1 MKIIDRE
8 KLAVSIER
16 RINEDIKLCNV
27 GGASVLVAQD
37 GEVIYKKHFGSSDT
51 EGAEVTDGTLFRLA
65 SMTKPVTAVAAMI
78 LVDRGLL
85 SLDSTVDSFYP
96 AFKNVRVFKSGEAV
110 TGITVKHLLT
120 HTSGIGS
127 GAAWNESY
135 RVLTDSDTEN
145 VQSFVDFLSAQPIS
159 FLPGT
164 KTEYSGVGAF
174 SVLTG
179 IIQQISGIPFSE
191 FLSKEIFEPLGMTD
205 TTFEP
210 SEEQWERLIGMH
222 GKEDGKSVVGRTWDG
237 CVFEKFPPKS
247 YLGGAGLVSSLSDYY
262 RFASML
268 LDRGIYGGKRV
279 LSEKAVS
286 NMSTLHFPNNA
297 LEGWGLGVR
306 VITDARGNVL
316 PAGAFG
322 WSGAYGTHFWIDR
335 DNRMVAIYMKNSRF
349 DGGAGAKTARNFEKD
364 VYGAL

>member
-127 GAAWNESY
+127 GAAWN
-135 RVLTDSDTEN
+135 
-145 VQSFVDFLSAQPIS
+145 
-159 FLPGT
+159 
-164 KTEYSGVGAF
+164 
-174 SVLTG
+174 
-179 IIQQISGIPFSE
+179 
-191 FLSKEIFEPLGMTD
+191 
-205 TTFEP
+205 
-210 SEEQWERLIGMH
+210 
-222 GKEDGKSVVGRTWDG
+222 
-237 CVFEKFPPKS
+237 
-247 YLGGAGLVSSLSDYY
+247 
-262 RFASML
+262 
-268 LDRGIYGGKRV
+268 
-279 LSEKAVS
+279 
-286 NMSTLHFPNNA
+286 
-297 LEGWGLGVR
+297 
-306 VITDARGNVL
+306 
-316 PAGAFG
+316 
-322 WSGAYGTHFWIDR
+322 
-335 DNRMVAIYMKNSRF
+335 
-349 DGGAGAKTARNFEKD
+349 
-364 VYGAL
+364 